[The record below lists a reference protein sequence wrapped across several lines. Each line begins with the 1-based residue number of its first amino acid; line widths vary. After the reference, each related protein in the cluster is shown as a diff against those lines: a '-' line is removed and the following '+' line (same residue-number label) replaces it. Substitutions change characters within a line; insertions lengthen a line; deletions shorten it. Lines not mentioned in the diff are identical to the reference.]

1 MSDLE
6 IRDEARGT
14 REDARK
20 SWREWLADLF
30 PGDPADGRELLEVL
44 KDAGERQLID
54 TEALNIIHG
63 ALAVTE
69 MHARDVMI
77 PRAQVVTIDADSRVA
92 DFVPIVIE
100 SRHSRFP
107 VIGDDPDDV
116 RGILHAKDMLPL
128 LLDADWSRFD
138 IKDYIRP
145 TVVVPESKRL
155 NNLLQ
160 EFRETRNHMA
170 VVIDEY
176 GSVAGVVT
184 IEDVLEQIVGD
195 IEDEHDV
202 DDDSFIKQ
210 LDSHNYTVKATTPVE
225 DFNEYFGSTL
235 AGGDFD
241 TIGGLVL
248 KAFGYLPKREE
259 AVSLERFHFRV
270 LNADSRRV
278 RLLHLTCAKA

>member
-1 MSDLE
+1 MSELDV
-6 IRDEARGT
+6 RDESR
-14 REDARK
+14 R
-20 SWREWLADLF
+20 SWRDWLADLF
-30 PGDPADGRELLEVL
+30 PAEPADRPELLEML
-44 KDAGERQLID
+44 KDASERELID
-54 TEALNIIHG
+54 GEALNIIHG
-63 ALAVTE
+63 ALAVAE

-77 PRAQVVTIDADSRVA
+77 PRSQVVTIAADSRVE
-92 DFVPIVIE
+92 DFVPIVID
-100 SRHSRFP
+100 SGHSRFP

-116 RGILHAKDMLPL
+116 RGILHAKGMLPL
-128 LLDADWSRFD
+128 LLADDWARFD

-145 TVVVPESKRL
+145 TIVVPESKRL

-176 GSVAGVVT
+176 GGFAGVVT

-202 DDDSFIKQ
+202 DVDDAIKQ
-210 LDSHNYTVKATTPVE
+210 LDSDNYTVKATTPVE
-225 DFNEYFGSTL
+225 DFNEHFDSAL

-241 TIGGLVL
+241 TIGGLVV
-248 KAFGYLPKREE
+248 KEFGHLPKRDE
-259 AVSLERFHFRV
+259 VVTLDRFHFRV

-278 RLLHLTCAKA
+278 RLLHLTCAKD